1 MPRVSG
7 IQLSSAVDY
16 DAILIVS
23 FGGPE
28 KPEDVVPFLENVTRG
43 RGIPRERLEQVG
55 EHYFLFGG
63 KSPINDQCRALIDA
77 LKPALADA
85 GIDLP
90 IYWGNRNW
98 EPMLTDTIAQMAAD
112 GISRALAFVTSATS
126 SYSGCRQ
133 YRENILAACEAVEN
147 APHIDK
153 IRQFYDHPGF
163 IEPMIDNV
171 AQCLANLPDARLVF
185 TAHSIPM
192 SMANTSDYV
201 AQLTEASR
209 LVAAGA
215 GHDDFDLVWQSRS
228 GPPQIPWL
236 EPDINDHL
244 ESLNETGTR
253 SVVVVPIGFISD
265 HMEVMFD
272 LDTEATATAERLG
285 MAMCRAGT
293 VGTDPRFIH
302 GIVELIEERRSNGP
316 VRALGNLDVRPDM
329 CAPDCCPAPQRPPSA
344 RTIRDHGA

>member
-1 MPRVSG
+1 MTDETD
-7 IQLSSAVDY
+7 DY
-16 DAILIVS
+16 DAVLLVS

-28 KPEDVVPFLENVTRG
+28 APDEVVPFLENVTRG

-77 LKPALADA
+77 LTPALVEA

-98 EPMLTDTIAQMAAD
+98 HPMLTDTVRQMADD
-112 GISRALAFVTSATS
+112 GVTKALAFVTSATS

-133 YRENILAACEAVEN
+133 YRENIVAACEAVDG
-147 APHIDK
+147 APEIHK

-171 AQCLANLPDARLVF
+171 AQCLDDLADARLVF

-192 SMANTSDYV
+192 SMADTSDYV

-209 LVAAGA
+209 LVALGV

-244 ESLNETGTR
+244 ESLNESGVG

-285 MAMCRAGT
+285 MAMRRAST
-293 VGTDPRFIH
+293 VGTDHRFVA
-302 GIVELIEERRSNGP
+302 GIVELIEERRSDGP
-316 VRALGNLDVRPDM
+316 VRALGTLEVRPDF
-329 CAPDCCPAPQRPPSA
+329 CRVDCCPAPQRPASRPTIPDGTGPS
-344 RTIRDHGA
+344 T

>member
-1 MPRVSG
+1 MTDETD
-7 IQLSSAVDY
+7 DY
-16 DAILIVS
+16 DAILLVS

-28 KPEDVVPFLENVTRG
+28 APEDVVPFLENVTRG

-77 LKPALADA
+77 LTPALVEA

-98 EPMLTDTIAQMAAD
+98 HPMLTDTVRQMADD
-112 GISRALAFVTSATS
+112 GVTKALAFVTSATS

-133 YRENILAACEAVEN
+133 YRENIVAACEAVDG
-147 APHIDK
+147 APEIHK

-171 AQCLANLPDARLVF
+171 AQCLDDLADARLVF

-192 SMANTSDYV
+192 SMADTSDYV

-209 LVAAGA
+209 LVALGV

-244 ESLNETGTR
+244 ESLNESGVG

-285 MAMCRAGT
+285 IAMRRAST
-293 VGTDPRFIH
+293 VGTDPRFVA
-302 GIVELIEERRSNGP
+302 GIVELIEERRSGGP
-316 VRALGNLDVRPDM
+316 VRALGTLEVRPDF
-329 CAPDCCPAPQRPPSA
+329 CRVDCCPAPQRPASRPTIPDGTGPS
-344 RTIRDHGA
+344 T

>member
-1 MPRVSG
+1 MTDETD
-7 IQLSSAVDY
+7 DY
-16 DAILIVS
+16 DAILLVS

-28 KPEDVVPFLENVTRG
+28 APDEVVPFLENVTRG

-77 LKPALADA
+77 LRPALTEA
-85 GIDLP
+85 GINLP
-90 IYWGNRNW
+90 VYWGNRNW
-98 EPMLTDTIAQMAAD
+98 HPMLTDTVRQMADD
-112 GISRALAFVTSATS
+112 GVTKALAFVTSATS

-133 YRENILAACEAVEN
+133 YRENIIAACEAVDG
-147 APHIDK
+147 APEIHK

-171 AQCLANLPDARLVF
+171 AQCLDDLADARLVF
-185 TAHSIPM
+185 TAHSIPI
-192 SMANTSDYV
+192 SMADTSDYV

-209 LVAAGA
+209 LVALGV

-228 GPPQIPWL
+228 GPPHIPWL

-244 ESLNETGTR
+244 ESLNESGVG

-285 MAMCRAGT
+285 MAMRRAST
-293 VGTDPRFIH
+293 VGTDPRFVA
-302 GIVELIEERRSNGP
+302 GIVELIEERRSDGP
-316 VRALGNLDVRPDM
+316 VRALGTLEVRPDF
-329 CAPDCCPAPQRPPSA
+329 CRVDCCPAPQRPASRPTIPDGTGPS
-344 RTIRDHGA
+344 T